1 MVSSTHHICTKLPKS
16 SAKSSKHFPRIW
28 LSPKIPCSNLTAG
41 PVSSHIGGCLTLRFA
56 KLQVAASD
64 HFLRDVFMPEA
75 ESAGAEVK
83 PVVVAVHNDS
93 SSNIGAA
100 ICHYAAT
107 VKADALVLMRE
118 NKSAVARFFLGSVTK
133 YCAAHS
139 LTPIVIVP
147 NKSL

>member
-1 MVSSTHHICTKLPKS
+1 MPK
-16 SAKSSKHFPRIW
+16 
-28 LSPKIPCSNLTAG
+28 
-41 PVSSHIGGCLTLRFA
+41 
-56 KLQVAASD
+56 
-64 HFLRDVFMPEA
+64 A